1 MCQTNGTLFQAQLT
15 QEVLKEQTKA
25 AGEENK
31 GNSREHGDGKVRA
44 YYRTWEDGDAVDV
57 MKERLLKYFKQHREY
72 EL

>member
-1 MCQTNGTLFQAQLT
+1 M
-15 QEVLKEQTKA
+15 EI
-25 AGEENK
+25 
-31 GNSREHGDGKVRA
+31 GKVRA